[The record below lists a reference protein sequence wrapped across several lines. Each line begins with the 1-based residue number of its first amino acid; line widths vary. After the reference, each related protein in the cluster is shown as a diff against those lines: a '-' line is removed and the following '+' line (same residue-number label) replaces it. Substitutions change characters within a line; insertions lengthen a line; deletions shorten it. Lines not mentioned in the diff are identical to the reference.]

1 MVTESNDEGKV
12 VAFDLSRFVRTIKT
26 RQGDQRYLN
35 ARGRLAWLRHDWP
48 AAKIATAQIEASDKH
63 ARFQC
68 VIELPNGA
76 TATGHGSETLQDFPD
91 FYEKAETKAMARACA
106 VLGYGTEGAL
116 DLDDDEPLDGLP
128 AAKGERAAR
137 RMDDRQRQQVDAQH
151 AQNVTPAQPPPSN
164 LPATRRAARTIGS
177 AQDAPAG
184 PSDDDAVLRDELRE
198 LGTRGFDLNRF
209 LTGRNKELDDL
220 TRGELEGI
228 LPTAREVVRKRVEK
242 LTAQS

>member
-12 VAFDLSRFVRTIKT
+12 VAFDPSRFVRTIKT

-137 RMDDRQRQQVDAQH
+137 RMDERQRQQVDAQH
-151 AQNVTPAQPPPSN
+151 AQNVTPAQPPPSR
-164 LPATRRAARTIGS
+164 LPATRSRPTNE
-177 AQDAPAG
+177 QPAG
-184 PSDDDAVLRDELRE
+184 PGEDDAVLRDELRE

-228 LPTAREVVRKRVEK
+228 LPTAREVVRKRIER